1 MDRVVGRASVL
12 RVGLIS
18 DTHGLLRPEA
28 TAFLAGSDHI
38 VHAGD
43 VGDPSIL
50 DALAAIAPLTAIRGN
65 VDMDVW
71 ASQLPDTTRAVI
83 GGVTLYVLHDL
94 AALDIKPR
102 AQGCGTPFCTG
113 VIVADHRIGTDTPY
127 FNVRWWY
134 DALAN
139 LKYSFS
145 LWIVGPRGVPREIVE
160 ALGKEV
166 LAVTVVPEFRTRLAP
181 LGFELLPLNASQL
194 SAYMASEYAKWEKLA
209 KAAGIQPQ

>member
-102 AQGCGTPFCTG
+102 AQGIRVVVYGHSHQASVSERDG
-113 VIVADHRIGTDTPY
+113 VVYVNPGSA
-127 FNVRWWY
+127 
-134 DALAN
+134 
-139 LKYSFS
+139 
-145 LWIVGPRGVPREIVE
+145 GPRRFRLPITAAELRIDGSS
-160 ALGKEV
+160 
-166 LAVTVVPEFRTRLAP
+166 VTAHIQELAP
-181 LGFELLPLNASQL
+181 G
-194 SAYMASEYAKWEKLA
+194 
-209 KAAGIQPQ
+209 